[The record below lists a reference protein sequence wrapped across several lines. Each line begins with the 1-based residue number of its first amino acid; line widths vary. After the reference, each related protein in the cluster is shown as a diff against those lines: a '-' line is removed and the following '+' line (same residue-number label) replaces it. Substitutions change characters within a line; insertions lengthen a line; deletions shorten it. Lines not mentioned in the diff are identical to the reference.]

1 VAADIRQSGKTNV
14 PRKNPY
20 FSSPLQCGKT
30 HLVIKIKKVDNPK
43 NAHYMPLTQKTSQ
56 ETFYIM
62 KTFIN
67 YTLTPVLCAIM
78 VLLAVVVVV
87 KDQKIDD
94 LKHQLVLAKQTAEAR
109 KNMVEEARLLQ
120 KAMSA
125 PPVRKVTVTAYNP
138 TTDQCDSDPLI
149 AASMRKVR
157 TGTIAVSRDLFDQG
171 WVFGRKVRIEGI
183 GIFEINDLMNK
194 RFTQR
199 IDIFMWDENQARQFG
214 KKNIKAALLE
224 I

>member
-1 VAADIRQSGKTNV
+1 
-14 PRKNPY
+14 
-20 FSSPLQCGKT
+20 
-30 HLVIKIKKVDNPK
+30 
-43 NAHYMPLTQKTSQ
+43 
-56 ETFYIM
+56 M
-62 KTFIN
+62 KTFFN

-78 VLLAVVVVV
+78 VVLAVVVVV

-94 LKHQLVLAKQTAEAR
+94 LQHQLTLVKQTSEARKLMVAEAR
-109 KNMVEEARLLQ
+109 ILQ
-120 KAMSA
+120 KAASK
-125 PPVRKVTVTAYNP
+125 PPVREVTVTAYNP
-138 TTDQCDSDPLI
+138 TTDQCDADPLI

-157 TGTIAVSRDLFDQG
+157 SGTIAVSRDLFDQG
-171 WVFGRKVRIEGI
+171 WVFGRKVRIEGL

-214 KKNIKAALLE
+214 HRTIKAALLE